1 MEQDAILLDTSE
13 IRVIGDGIIDFHNET
28 VDFYLVPKAKKAALI
43 SVAVPVGLKGSFA
56 DFDLAI
62 HSDDVLKSV
71 FRNTANIVFLGIPL
85 LFHKTLE
92 VDGSAVCK
100 DAMDN
105 NIDLTVNRPPPKPEK
120 GSKGSKGV
128 GDK

>member
-1 MEQDAILLDTSE
+1 M
-13 IRVIGDGIIDFHNET
+13 RVIGDGTIDFHSET

-43 SVAVPVGLKGSFA
+43 SIAVPVGVKGSFS

-62 HSDDVLKSV
+62 HSDDVFKSV

-92 VDGSAVCK
+92 ADGSAVCEE
-100 DAMDN
+100 AMAN
-105 NIDLTVNRPPPKPEK
+105 NFDLTVNRPPLDPEN
-120 GSKGSKGV
+120 
-128 GDK
+128 